1 MIVIA
6 CKGPWGCY
14 AACQLTSRDTDSS
27 APPWTRWDNC
37 NCIRFSPHSLPRDL
51 EGTPGI
57 TLEAQAGRVELT
69 HGVICAMRHIHMSPQ
84 DTMEFAL
91 RDHSIVRIRVK
102 VQDR

>member
-1 MIVIA
+1 M
-6 CKGPWGCY
+6 
-14 AACQLTSRDTDSS
+14 
-27 APPWTRWDNC
+27 
-37 NCIRFSPHSLPRDL
+37 
-51 EGTPGI
+51 
-57 TLEAQAGRVELT
+57 EAQAGRVELT